1 MRNKSPQPPL
11 KPEKPSSPHCAT
23 VSFAELASANI
34 VGYANNDTVNGFTV
48 VTPQF
53 RNINDG
59 NFSLLSF
66 LAGED
71 MYDNLT
77 VNQIDEFGV
86 AIHTYSWT
94 TSADD
99 GTDSYDKTGWAD
111 DAYMIVTDPDAITF
125 LPGESLMISAGE
137 GAIQSAGQVRAED
150 AKVQLRN
157 GFTLAGNPY
166 PVEVLVAD
174 ILPFCEAGI
183 EQTYDQMTLN
193 LIDEFGV
200 AVHTYSW
207 TTSADDGTGSYNK
220 IGWADDDYMIIND
233 TNKKVL
239 AAGQGVLVSG
249 ASDEHSIII
258 PAPELN

>member
-1 MRNKSPQPPL
+1 M
-11 KPEKPSSPHCAT
+11 
-23 VSFAELASANI
+23 ASANV
-34 VGYANNDTVNGFTV
+34 VGYAKNDTVNGFTV

-66 LAGED
+66 SAGED

-77 VNQIDEFGV
+77 VNQIDEYGTS
-86 AIHTYSWT
+86 IHTYTWT

-99 GTDSYDKTGWAD
+99 GTDSYDKIGWAD

-137 GAIQSAGQVRAED
+137 GAIQSAGQVRKED
-150 AKVQLRN
+150 ATIQLRN

-166 PVEVLVAD
+166 PVEILVAD
-174 ILPFCEAGI
+174 ILPSSENGI
-183 EQTYDQMTLN
+183 DDTYDQMSIN
-193 LIDEFGV
+193 IIDEYGT
-200 AVHTYSW
+200 AINTYTW
-207 TTSADDGTGSYNK
+207 TTSADDGTDSYDK
-220 IGWADDDYMIIND
+220 IGWADDNYMIINAD
-233 TNKKVL
+233 NVKKL
-239 AAGQGVLVSG
+239 NPGQGVLVSG
-249 ASDEHSIII
+249 ASTDHYITF